1 MSKRNP
7 HDKQRQILRN
17 LLLNARKTQGMTQVQ
32 LATHLQKPQSF
43 VSKCE
48 SGDRLVD
55 MIETRQICLALSY
68 PFDKFTDDLDRAI
81 NESSVDY
88 LINRS
93 KQKNED

>member
-7 HDKQRQILRN
+7 HDKRRQIARI
-17 LLLNARKTQGMTQVQ
+17 LLFNARKEQGMTQTQ

-55 MIETRQICLALSY
+55 IVETHQICQALNY
-68 PFDKFTDDLDRAI
+68 PFDKFTDDFDRAV

-88 LINRS
+88 LININ
-93 KQKNED
+93 KQKK